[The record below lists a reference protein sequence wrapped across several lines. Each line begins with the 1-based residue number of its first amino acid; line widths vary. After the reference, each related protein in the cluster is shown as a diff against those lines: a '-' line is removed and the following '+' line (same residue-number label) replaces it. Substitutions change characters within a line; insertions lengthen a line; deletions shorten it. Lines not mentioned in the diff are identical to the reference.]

1 MIKFSISMKKSP
13 RKIPR
18 IPLDALRRL
27 GSHSVIGKKGDKG
40 YDRQKAEEE
49 AKKTIKE
56 ESS

>member
-1 MIKFSISMKKSP
+1 MKRSP

-18 IPLDALRRL
+18 VPLDALRRL

-40 YDRQKAEEE
+40 YNRQKAEEE